1 NLRKVLNENKEMYT
15 EINYKEKN
23 IKNLNDLKQKEE
35 ERIVKE
41 NINKKQI
48 NTTQNNNTYKKTKF
62 HNFNETF
69 TQYTSDELD
78 EIIKK
83 SQKEKFK

>member
-1 NLRKVLNENKEMYT
+1 MATVQTLDKIRVSLERHIGKKILLKANKG
-15 EINYKEKN
+15 
-23 IKNLNDLKQKEE
+23 
-35 ERIVKE
+35 R
-41 NINKKQI
+41 KQI

>member
-1 NLRKVLNENKEMYT
+1 MKK
-15 EINYKEKN
+15 I